1 MDTINILR
9 GDNMS
14 IDEAIDRFQ
23 NYHPITKEDEE
34 AFRIALDCIKFT
46 RDFLLPGA
54 TPERMENALHLLN
67 SFEYA
72 MGDKNIK
79 VTFSEDIKD

>member
-1 MDTINILR
+1 ML
-9 GDNMS
+9 

-34 AFRIALDCIKFT
+34 AFRIAVECMKFT
-46 RDFLLPGA
+46 RDFLQLSA
-54 TPERMENALHLLN
+54 TPERMKNALYLLN
-67 SFEYA
+67 SLEYA
-72 MGDKNIK
+72 MGNKNIK